1 MKSGRKTSK
10 NARALRGVVGA
21 LGVKD
26 RRRFPSRAVRGGFG
40 SGARN
45 AMRKSVS
52 PEGEEG
58 VTMIAGKGDFSS
70 TRGFERSEING
81 EQGSS
86 EHIQRGAMV

>member
-1 MKSGRKTSK
+1 MRCTSRWHARTKSGRKRSR
-10 NARALRGVVGA
+10 NARALSGEVGA

-26 RRRFPSRAVRGGFG
+26 RSRFPNRALKGGFG

-70 TRGFERSEING
+70 TRGLERSDI
-81 EQGSS
+81 
-86 EHIQRGAMV
+86 